1 MINLK
6 DIGDKHDMSNKTKKT
21 GITTNTIINPRLE
34 KRLEQRQKSLNKKNI
49 CSKCSKF
56 NKKSMWCNQYNF
68 RVSTIELGI
77 KCKSYE
83 RKVSSKVCK

>member
-1 MINLK
+1 
-6 DIGDKHDMSNKTKKT
+6 MSNKTKKT
-21 GITTNTIINPRLE
+21 GIATSIVINPRLE
-34 KRLEQRQKSLNKKNI
+34 KRLEQRQKKIIKKNI
-49 CSKCSKF
+49 CTKCSKF
-56 NKKSMWCNQYNF
+56 NKNTMWCNQYNF